1 MAMQKETV
9 NRMVGSFIINLL
21 IIIIVLI
28 ITYRDILICNVGEL
42 FMSLKIKPVSVSTEF
57 RTVLNK
63 MFV

>member
-21 IIIIVLI
+21 IIKIVLI
-28 ITYRDILICNVGEL
+28 ITYIDILICNVGEL
-42 FMSLKIKPVSVSTEF
+42 FMSLKIKPVSV

>member
-21 IIIIVLI
+21 IIKIVLI
-28 ITYRDILICNVGEL
+28 ITYIDILICSVGEL
-42 FMSLKIKPVSVSTEF
+42 FMSLKIKPVSV